1 VAGNV
6 ASETGQG
13 RIAEACRD
21 VQRLIDGHETR
32 GPIIA
37 EGHAGASMAPA
48 RGISI
53 YFPLFLDRSV
63 FYRELDF
70 GSATHWADLL
80 DACVGDAR
88 TPEAR

>member
-1 VAGNV
+1 MIEVAYQLRDHVHVLVG
-6 ASETGQG
+6 SEELEPGW
-13 RIAEACRD
+13 
-21 VQRLIDGHETR
+21 
-32 GPIIA
+32 P
-37 EGHAGASMAPA
+37 HAAILGDLTKNPMMTPA

-80 DACVGDAR
+80 DACVGNAR